1 MKKIFF
7 AFTVLFISVFHAQ
20 AQTGRLFEGYYLNEE
35 HQVFVRINLYD
46 KNMKIPGQEFLGDV
60 SGYIGSK
67 KDSRLWFI
75 MDSKI
80 TSSNT
85 AQLSVINDYGSEDLE
100 ASLTFAND
108 SVCTLKQLN
117 GSQIKFAV
125 NNKWEKV
132 PKVLVLKRRKK

>member
-7 AFTVLFISVFHAQ
+7 AFTILFISVFHAQ
-20 AQTGRLFEGYYLNEE
+20 AQTNKLFEGYYLNDE
-35 HQVFVRINLYD
+35 HQVFIRISLYD

-67 KDSRLWFI
+67 KDNRLWFI

-80 TSSNT
+80 TSSST
-85 AQLSVINDYGSEDLE
+85 AQLSIINDYGSEDLE

-108 SVCTLKQLN
+108 SVCTLKQLT

-125 NNKWEKV
+125 NNKWVKV
-132 PKVLVLKRRKK
+132 PKMLVLKRKKK

>member
-7 AFTVLFISVFHAQ
+7 AFTILFISVFHAQ
-20 AQTGRLFEGYYLNEE
+20 SQTNKLFEGYYLNDE
-35 HQVFVRINLYD
+35 HQVFIRISLYD

-67 KDSRLWFI
+67 KDNRLWFI

-80 TSSNT
+80 TSSST
-85 AQLSVINDYGSEDLE
+85 AQLSIINDYGSEDLE

-108 SVCTLKQLN
+108 SVCTLKQLA

-125 NNKWEKV
+125 NNKWVKV
-132 PKVLVLKRRKK
+132 PKMLVLKRKKK

>member
-7 AFTVLFISVFHAQ
+7 AFTILFISVFHAQ
-20 AQTGRLFEGYYLNEE
+20 AQTNKLFEGYYLNDE
-35 HQVFVRINLYD
+35 HQVFIRISLYD

-67 KDSRLWFI
+67 KDNRLWFI

-80 TSSNT
+80 TSSST
-85 AQLSVINDYGSEDLE
+85 AQLSIINDYGSEDLK

-108 SVCTLKQLN
+108 SVCTLKQLA
-117 GSQIKFAV
+117 GSQIKFAM
-125 NNKWEKV
+125 NNKWVKV
-132 PKVLVLKRRKK
+132 PKMLVLKRKKK